1 MPRVFGAQVREYLVA
16 LGARQEYAQ
25 ERDRKPRERSER
37 VHVRA
42 PREDDSVS
50 DERRFVFLHC
60 RIIGCERFRKRHVRR
75 LASG

>member
-1 MPRVFGAQVREYLVA
+1 VPRVLGAQVREYLVA

-42 PREDDSVS
+42 PRRMIQSAANAGSFFYIVE
-50 DERRFVFLHC
+50 L
-60 RIIGCERFRKRHVRR
+60 
-75 LASG
+75 